1 MNKNGKKELHS
12 YIKSK
17 AYLKKKKKQQKKTK
31 KITNC
36 IIMEFSNLGFHLTVY
51 IIR

>member
-17 AYLKKKKKQQKKTK
+17 AYLKKNKTKQKKN
-31 KITNC
+31 IN
-36 IIMEFSNLGFHLTVY
+36 N
-51 IIR
+51 

>member
-17 AYLKKKKKQQKKTK
+17 AYLKKKKQQKN
-31 KITNC
+31 IN
-36 IIMEFSNLGFHLTVY
+36 N
-51 IIR
+51 